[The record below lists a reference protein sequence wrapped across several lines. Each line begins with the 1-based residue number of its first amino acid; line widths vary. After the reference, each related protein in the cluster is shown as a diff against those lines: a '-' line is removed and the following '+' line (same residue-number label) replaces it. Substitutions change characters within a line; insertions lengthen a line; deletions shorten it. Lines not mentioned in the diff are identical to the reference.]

1 MRRNPAMQRTV
12 MAFESMNLLPA
23 TSPDAIFSA
32 SYCNTPEDII
42 LLWRAARPPPL
53 VIRVPNL
60 RNNIFFRR
68 KPAGCKFTEHLGS
81 ETSKTLL
88 HSPYTRSLLV
98 AFSIEVQ
105 DRSFRVVKE
114 TPTVQNSQQ
123 RKKIRKTGVWWGEG
137 SSR

>member
-1 MRRNPAMQRTV
+1 MVTARGQDGSEARREIPTASRIETESRQNSSPQEILTPWGETESCMQRTV

-60 RNNIFFRR
+60 RNNIFF
-68 KPAGCKFTEHLGS
+68 GG
-81 ETSKTLL
+81 
-88 HSPYTRSLLV
+88 SLLDPGV
-98 AFSIEVQ
+98 NLQNALGAKPR
-105 DRSFRVVKE
+105 RSPFPFL
-114 TPTVQNSQQ
+114 TLALS
-123 RKKIRKTGVWWGEG
+123 
-137 SSR
+137 